1 MNYTIQFEHEYN
13 QLSSGQMTPAMA
25 AEYLRGGHI
34 ILRSF
39 PETLKALYPEN
50 DLQDRLIAEF
60 SVKAESVPGSIPPD
74 FDDSKCPAHSKNT
87 NSANKKNA
95 NSDSASRKIRGWL
108 SGQTRPTD
116 REDIFRIAFALRLSE
131 SDTGLLLGLCTEYGI
146 HYRNGRDVVYAWF
159 LRMGFSYCE
168 AKEFFDTLPPIP
180 SLGLLPADAP
190 SNLTHQLQNTFLRVQ
205 TKEELR
211 QCYMENIPKFGTLH
225 ARAWFYF
232 QKYLDQL
239 IRPIVSYNGVD
250 EANYSLEAVM
260 EQYFS
265 LHMPSSKK
273 RQGYSVVQKLLKQN
287 WPNLTTLRNIRL
299 QKTDVPRKL
308 LLLLYVAT
316 ENIMDDSYHEL
327 DEEYITM
334 QERLEDHMWTLN
346 AILTDCGMPVLD
358 LHNAMDWLV
367 LYAIT
372 AEDEPMSERM
382 EAVLAQLF
390 ADVD

>member
-1 MNYTIQFEHEYN
+1 MSYTIQSDQEYN
-13 QLSSGQMTPAMA
+13 RISSGQMTPAMA

-39 PETLKALYPEN
+39 SETLKTLYPEN
-50 DLQDRLIAEF
+50 DLQTRLVKEF
-60 SVKAESVPGSIPPD
+60 SVEMD
-74 FDDSKCPAHSKNT
+74 
-87 NSANKKNA
+87 SANKKAA
-95 NSDSASRKIRGWL
+95 NSDSISRKIRGWL

-116 REDIFRIAFALRLSE
+116 REDIFHIAFALGLSE
-131 SDTGLLLGLCTEYGI
+131 SETGLLLGLCTEYGI
-146 HYRNGRDVVYAWF
+146 HYRDGRDVVYAWF
-159 LRMGFSYCE
+159 LRMGFSY
-168 AKEFFDTLPPIP
+168 ADARDFYASLPPIP
-180 SLGLLPADAP
+180 SLGMLPVNAP
-190 SNLTHQLQNTFLRVQ
+190 PNLTHELQNIFLRVQ
-205 TKEELR
+205 TREELR
-211 QCYMENIPKFGTLH
+211 QCYRENISKFGALH

-239 IRPIVSYNGVD
+239 VRPITSYNGAD

-260 EQYFS
+260 KQYFS
-265 LHMPSSKK
+265 LHMPFGKK

-308 LLLLYVAT
+308 LLLLYVTT
-316 ENIMDDSYHEL
+316 ENIMDDSYNEL

-367 LYAIT
+367 LYAVA

-382 EAVLAQLF
+382 EAVLEQLF

>member
-1 MNYTIQFEHEYN
+1 MNFTTWSEQEYN
-13 QLSSGQMTPAMA
+13 RLSSGQMSPAMA

-39 PETLKALYPEN
+39 PETLKMLYPGD
-50 DLQDRLIAEF
+50 DLQTRLVAEF
-60 SVKAESVPGSIPPD
+60 LKKTMPDAQNAPLGGHKGTSPDSV
-74 FDDSKCPAHSKNT
+74 
-87 NSANKKNA
+87 
-95 NSDSASRKIRGWL
+95 SRKIRGWL
-108 SGQTRPTD
+108 SGQNRPAD
-116 REDIFRIAFALRLSE
+116 REDVFRIAFALGLSE
-131 SDTGLLLGLCTEYGI
+131 PGTGLLLGLCSEYGI
-146 HYRNGRDVVYAWF
+146 HYRNGRDVIYAWF
-159 LRMGFSYCE
+159 LRMGLPYSE
-168 AKEFFDTLPPIP
+168 ARDFYASLPSMPGT
-180 SLGLLPADAP
+180 GLLPADAP
-190 SNLTHQLQNTFLRVQ
+190 KNLTHELQNTFQRVQ
-205 TKEELR
+205 TRQELA
-211 QCYMENIPKFGTLH
+211 QCYIENLSKFGILH

-239 IRPIVSYNGVD
+239 IHPIISYDGVD
-250 EANYSLEAVM
+250 ETNYSLEAVM

-265 LHMPSSKK
+265 LRVPSGKK

-299 QKTDVPRKL
+299 QKADVPRKL

-316 ENIMDDSYHEL
+316 ENIMDGSYNEL
-327 DEEYITM
+327 DEEYVSM

-372 AEDEPMSERM
+372 AEDEPMSGKM

-390 ADVD
+390 ADVE